1 MVWILLKG
9 GIIKIDYGE
18 RELMNHIVKI
28 SNLAKL
34 VLSICGGRYSQTDLI
49 EFVHV
54 VQKISLSYLKYQEVI
69 GKHIRWER
77 NKTIGEL
84 EDLALD
90 CVAGLFMRNDDGH
103 FIQFNKYFLQN
114 TLNVAALCDADI
126 MVLLRRLV
134 IKKTKQE
141 LSRIFKE
148 RDPEGAKIVRNIKV
162 AIKST
167 ADFESFKEMGREY
180 IYLRSG
186 NGKPTNGNGR
196 FNGNGYHHSK
206 NGHSN
211 NGHNGYSNNGHANNG
226 TNHVNGTNGV
236 NGNGELNY
244 EYLRKSMPSIP
255 EKSLKGEYLNMYC
268 PKDPVSAGIR
278 KMLVVVKSEEKYQNF
293 LPLDMI
299 ARIMRHTNLEMARDR
314 LVSEVNEVS
323 PLDDL
328 KLQEIE
334 KRKVKVLKRIKRK
347 IQNQY
352 VNSGKISQKKGNIYF
367 LALAE
372 ILEDISQGK
381 KYDSY
386 YKHLRR
392 YMIDLTQRNYRTQE
406 RTIFEYLGKLI
417 KKWFRDSLIEL
428 L

>member
-1 MVWILLKG
+1 
-9 GIIKIDYGE
+9 
-18 RELMNHIVKI
+18 MNRTAKVA
-28 SNLAKL
+28 NLANL
-34 VLSICGGRYSQTDLI
+34 VLSICGGKYKQSELAL
-49 EFVHV
+49 FVSL

-77 NKTIGEL
+77 NKNIGEL

-90 CVAGLFMRNDDGH
+90 CVAGLFMRNQDGL
-103 FIQFNKYFLQN
+103 FVQFNKYFLQN
-114 TLNVAALCDADI
+114 SMNVATLADADI

-162 AIKST
+162 AIKSSV
-167 ADFESFKEMGREY
+167 DFDSFREMGREY
-180 IYLRSG
+180 IYLRNGKSHHG
-186 NGKPTNGNGR
+186 NGRLNGNGSASPS
-196 FNGNGYHHSK
+196 NGHASNGFST
-206 NGHSN
+206 NGHSS
-211 NGHNGYSNNGHANNG
+211 NGHYGNGHANGNG
-226 TNHVNGTNGV
+226 HTHGANGYTSNGVHVSGANGV

-244 EYLRKSMPSIP
+244 TYLRKSMPSIP
-255 EKSLKGEYLNMYC
+255 EKSLKGEYLNVYC

-278 KMLVVVKSEEKYQNF
+278 KMLAVVKSEEKYQNF
-293 LPLDMI
+293 LPLDMV
-299 ARIMRHTNLEMARDR
+299 ARIMRHTNLEMARER
-314 LVSEVNEVS
+314 LVSQVNEVS

-328 KLQEIE
+328 RLKEIE
-334 KRKVKVLKRIKRK
+334 KRKVKVLNKIKRK

-352 VNSGKISQKKGNIYF
+352 VSSGKISEKKGHVYF
-367 LALAE
+367 QALAE
-372 ILEDISQGK
+372 ILEDISHGK

-392 YMIDLTQRNYRTQE
+392 YMPDLTQRNYRTQE